1 MTICA
6 IYREPPAWEPPAGR
20 AHYEIV
26 IDGETYWVET
36 DGPPPDETEARH
48 VLFGAPPGEAEYG
61 AAIQAHVE
69 ATARARGYHD
79 AATCASYIGSTIA
92 AWQADATAFVAWR
105 DAVWLYVYAQLAA
118 VQAEQRAQ
126 PSIEDL
132 VAELPAIVWGEGV
145 T

>member
-1 MTICA
+1 MTVLA
-6 IYREPPAWEPPAGR
+6 IHRAPPTWAPSPAR
-20 AHYEIV
+20 AHHVLV

-61 AAIQAHVE
+61 AAVQAYVE

-92 AWQADATAFVAWR
+92 AWQADAEAFVAWR
-105 DAVWLYVYAQLAA
+105 DSVWIYVYAQLEL
-118 VQAEQRAQ
+118 VLTGQRAQ
-126 PSIEDL
+126 PTIEEFVL
-132 VAELPAIVWGEGV
+132 ELPIIEWPQ
-145 T
+145 